1 MNNEVSNSQ
10 ILNAITGISNR
21 MDSMEKNLAAMVDTK
36 ISEFAEVVNKNIQEK
51 IKCSEDIVN
60 NKMSELEKEM
70 SERRLDDC
78 AEIATKVEGVI
89 VAKLLS
95 SNNVATESRLD
106 QLERQARTNELVI
119 SGVPFVENENL
130 EDILN
135 DICKAI
141 KFSGDANSI
150 ETYFRLPL
158 GNVIKATANN
168 RRRTPSIIIRFWG
181 ADAKIEFFK
190 RYLNTKNLSTNMIS
204 GLSASARIYVNENLT
219 RKNFGIFRLARQLKS
234 DGKIFRFNSH
244 NGRIFVKVQADSRLI
259 GIDSQ
264 DHLNSLIS
272 SNAVGNE

>member
-51 IKCSEDIVN
+51 IKCSKDIVN

-190 RYLNTKNLSTNMIS
+190 RYLNTKNLSTNMMAYQHLRES
-204 GLSASARIYVNENLT
+204 TLMKTSLVKTLGFSVWLVNSNRMVRFSVSTLT
-219 RKNFGIFRLARQLKS
+219 MDVFS
-234 DGKIFRFNSH
+234 
-244 NGRIFVKVQADSRLI
+244 SRCKQI
-259 GIDSQ
+259 QG
-264 DHLNSLIS
+264 
-272 SNAVGNE
+272 